1 MLSGIKR
8 IFYVSHAQKSSLITQ
23 QKSVA
28 SRLFWEKTT
37 LSSIG
42 PSRPSFFCTHRGVL
56 INNLN
61 KLKIALCLFGFGVF
75 SATKAVFVVCPLIC
89 VITRFLNNTINRSAR

>member
-1 MLSGIKR
+1 MLSGVKR

-23 QKSVA
+23 QKPVA
-28 SRLFWEKTT
+28 SKLFWEKTT

-42 PSRPSFFCTHRGVL
+42 PSRSSFFFTHRGVL

-75 SATKAVFVVCPLIC
+75 SATKAFFVVCPLIC
-89 VITRFLNNTINRSAR
+89 IITRFFNNLIKRSAR